1 MAEKENCD
9 EAFTPDA
16 PQPRGKC
23 LSLKRPCKNNPINA
37 KKTKESDERFSFDL
51 TIDDLTSFQK
61 GESTA
66 NTPKSTEWANKN
78 FQSWRIARNKRYPT
92 EQCPANIL
100 NFTDCGKLCEWL
112 CKFISET
119 RKSDGSEYTPRSLYL
134 LLSGI
139 QRKIKS
145 YHPEEEINIFQ
156 EPIFKPLKNVC
167 DSIFKRLHAK
177 GIGTETKETPALSDT
192 EEAKFW
198 DTGVI
203 GTANPTALLNA
214 VFFYNGK
221 IFAYAEV

>member
-1 MAEKENCD
+1 MKLRAH
-9 EAFTPDA
+9 
-16 PQPRGKC
+16 
-23 LSLKRPCKNNPINA
+23 
-37 KKTKESDERFSFDL
+37 
-51 TIDDLTSFQK
+51 TSV
-61 GESTA
+61 
-66 NTPKSTEWANKN
+66 KSTEWANKN
-78 FQSWRIARNKRYPT
+78 FQSWQIARNKRYPT

-100 NFTDCGKLCEWL
+100 NFTDRGKLCEWL

-167 DSIFKRLHAK
+167 DSVFKRLHAK

-221 IFAYAEV
+221 NFCLRGGVEHRNFKLSQVKK